1 MKLSDLIKNDEY
13 VRLSGEL
20 SREVTGIT
28 TDPEYRGNANL
39 LIIIKNG
46 TNIGPKDLDARF
58 SAIICDDGT
67 FDALSLECECT
78 LISVSSP
85 RRALAMAESRIRE
98 IDYSRMKFVAVTGTN
113 GKTTTA
119 RLVRAMLG
127 AGGYKTAFIG
137 TGAIEIGSTR
147 LTDDFY
153 SMTTPDP
160 TLLYEA
166 IKQMESAGVDY
177 VVMEVSSHA
186 LFFEK
191 VAPITFS
198 CSIFTNISAEHL
210 DFHKTLKDY
219 TETKLKLLSSSELAI
234 MNIDDPV
241 LRSVYDGVGIRKKSF
256 GILWGG
262 DSHATD
268 LIDRGFGGFKFIY
281 RESSFSFL
289 ATSPLAGKFN
299 LYNALGALSAA
310 IALGVAPRIA
320 KEALLRFSGVKGRIE
335 CVYDG
340 KIKAII
346 DYAHSE
352 EAFRAL
358 LSTARSYTKGRLIA
372 LFGCGG
378 DRYSGKRSVMAK
390 IAEKYADKV
399 YVTAD
404 NPRKESPES
413 IFSDII
419 SGFSKE
425 SCYTLI
431 PDRAEAIAAM
441 IDDSKD
447 GDTLLFIGKGAEEYN
462 IDAEGYHRFDER
474 GIILAAIKRKED
486 ESDESQP

>member
-13 VRLSGEL
+13 LSLSGDL
-20 SREVTGIT
+20 DREIFGIT
-28 TDPEYRGNANL
+28 VDPKDRSDANL
-39 LIIIKNG
+39 LIILRSGI
-46 TNIGPKDLDARF
+46 NITAQDLGARF
-58 SAIICDDGT
+58 SAVICDEST
-67 FDALSLECECT
+67 FEALSECKCT
-78 LISVSSP
+78 LVSVSSP
-85 RRALAMAESRIRE
+85 RCALAMAESRIRE

-119 RLVRAMLG
+119 RLIQAMLG
-127 AGGYKTAFIG
+127 AGGFKTAFIG
-137 TGAIEIGSTR
+137 TGAIEIDGIR

-160 TLLYEA
+160 SLLYKA

-210 DFHKTLKDY
+210 DFHKTLKEY
-219 TETKLKLLSSSELAI
+219 TETKLKLLSRSEIAI
-234 MNIDDPV
+234 MNIDDPT
-241 LRSVYDGVGIRKKSF
+241 LRSVYDSVGIRKKSF

-262 DSHATD
+262 DSRATD
-268 LIDRGFGGFKFIY
+268 LHDRGFSGFKFIY
-281 RESSFSFL
+281 RESAFSFI
-289 ATSPLAGKFN
+289 ATSKLVGKFN
-299 LYNALGALSAA
+299 IYNALGAISAV

-320 KEALLRFSGVKGRIE
+320 KEALLDFCGVKGRIE
-335 CVYDG
+335 CVYNG
-340 KIKAII
+340 KIRAII

-358 LSTARSYTKGRLIA
+358 LSTARAYAKGRLLA

-378 DRYSGKRSVMAK
+378 ERYSGKRAAMAK

-425 SCYTLI
+425 SSYTLI
-431 PDRAEAIAAM
+431 PDRAEAITAM
-441 IDDSKD
+441 IDDSKA

-486 ESDESQP
+486 AADESRP